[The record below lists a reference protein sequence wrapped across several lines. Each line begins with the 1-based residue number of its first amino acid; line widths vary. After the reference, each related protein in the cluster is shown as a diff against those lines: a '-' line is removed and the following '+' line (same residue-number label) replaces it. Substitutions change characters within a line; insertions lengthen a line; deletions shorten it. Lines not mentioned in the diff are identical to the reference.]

1 MTEQPSPAPDREQPH
16 ERAAHERPAHER
28 PAPAQPEREIAELT
42 RLVREFV
49 DEREWAPFQD
59 PKSLALALVGEVGEL
74 AELLQWV
81 PADGAVERFTDPA
94 RRQRIGEE
102 LSDVLVYLL
111 RLADVLGVDLGPAA
125 RDKLAGSHRRFAA
138 DEWRGRIPEKS

>member
-1 MTEQPSPAPDREQPH
+1 MTPTTQP
-16 ERAAHERPAHER
+16 RPE
-28 PAPAQPEREIAELT
+28 PEIAELT
-42 RLVREFV
+42 RLIREFV
-49 DEREWAPFQD
+49 DERGWAPFQD

-81 PADGAVERFTDPA
+81 PADGAVERFADA
-94 RRQRIGEE
+94 GRRERIGEE

-125 RDKLAGSHRRFAA
+125 RAKLAGSHRRFPA
-138 DEWRGRIPEKS
+138 DEWRGRVPEKT

>member
-1 MTEQPSPAPDREQPH
+1 MTSQPSPLQQDDA
-16 ERAAHERPAHER
+16 
-28 PAPAQPEREIAELT
+28 AQPGPGGPEPEVAELT
-42 RLVREFV
+42 RLIREFV
-49 DEREWAPFQD
+49 DERGWAPFQD

-94 RRQRIGEE
+94 RRRRVGEE

-111 RLADVLGVDLGPAA
+111 RLADVLGVDLASAA
-125 RDKLAGSHRRFAA
+125 REKLAGSHRRFPA
-138 DEWRGRIPEKS
+138 DEWHGRIPEKS

>member
-1 MTEQPSPAPDREQPH
+1 MTTAERAGPAVPRACQADVVTQQPTPTPAPE
-16 ERAAHERPAHER
+16 
-28 PAPAQPEREIAELT
+28 QPEREIAELT

-125 RDKLAGSHRRFAA
+125 RDKLAGSHRRFVA